1 MIKNMLLASACAAAL
16 TSVPAAA
23 ETFRYAFQ
31 GDVQSLDP
39 HGLNETFTLGYLG
52 NVYEGLTTYDGKLE
66 LQPSLAESWENTE
79 PTVWRFNLRQ
89 GVKFHN
95 GEDFDAE
102 DVVFSWQ
109 RSLTEGSDMKGYGA
123 KIAEIN
129 VIDPHTIDVVT
140 PTPNPILPRELVYL
154 YIMDKGWSEEN
165 GAQEA
170 TSPSA
175 AASTATYA
183 AQNANGT
190 GPFVL
195 EERQADV
202 RSRLSRFEG
211 YWKDIPTNVTEVI
224 FTPVAQDSTRVA
236 ALISGELDMAWPIAV
251 QDWPRLEEAEGV
263 RPLSGPEIRTIFL
276 GFDQF
281 RDELL
286 YSNIKGENPLKD
298 RRVREAIVRAVNLQ
312 AIDERVMR
320 GAAEPTGL
328 LIGPQING
336 FAEDLNDVYE
346 YDPERSRE
354 LLTEAGYP
362 EGFELGMDC
371 PNDRYVNDEQI
382 CQAVVGLLARVG
394 VRVNLNAQPKA
405 RYFAKVSPQSGND
418 TSFYLLGW
426 SPATLD
432 AHNALFNLLSTYD
445 TEKNS
450 GQFNYGRYSNPEIDA
465 LTDRIVEET
474 DEAERNRMIHEAM
487 KLAKDDF
494 AYLPL
499 HQQPLSWGVRD
510 GITVEQRADDV
521 LDLRTVMV
529 EPQ

>member
-1 MIKNMLLASACAAAL
+1 MTRTMLLAGACAAAL
-16 TSVPAAA
+16 FDAPASA

-52 NVYEGLTTYDGKLE
+52 NVYEGLTSYDSELE
-66 LQPSLAESWENTE
+66 LQPGLAESWENTE
-79 PTVWRFNLRQ
+79 PTKWRFTLRE

-102 DVVFSWQ
+102 DVIFSWK
-109 RSLTEGSDMKGYGA
+109 RSLTPGSDMKAYGA

-129 VIDPHTIDVVT
+129 VVDERTIELVT

-154 YIMDKGWSEEN
+154 YIMDKGWSEAN
-165 GAQEA
+165 GSSEA

-175 AASTATYA
+175 AATTATFA

-190 GPFVL
+190 GPFRLV
-195 EERQADV
+195 ERQADV
-202 RSRLSRFEG
+202 RSRLTRFEG
-211 YWKDIPTNVTEVI
+211 YWKEIPTNVTEVL

-236 ALISGELDMAWPIAV
+236 ALISGELDLAWPIAV
-251 QDWPRLEEAEGV
+251 QDWPRLESADDV
-263 RPLSGPEIRTIFL
+263 SPLTGPEARTIFL

-281 RDELL
+281 RDELTV
-286 YSNIKGENPLKD
+286 SNVKGKNPLKD
-298 RRVREAIVRAVNLQ
+298 VRVREAIVRGVNLQ

-320 GAAEPTGL
+320 GAATPTGL

-336 FAEDLNDVYE
+336 FPEELNEVYA
-346 YDPERSRE
+346 YDPERSQA

-362 EGFELGMDC
+362 DGFSLGMDC

-382 CQAVVGLLARVG
+382 CQAVVGLLARIGITVE
-394 VRVNLNAQPKA
+394 LNAQPKS
-405 RYFAKVSPQSGND
+405 RYFPKILPQGGFD
-418 TSFYLLGW
+418 TPFYLLGW
-426 SPATLD
+426 TPSTMD
-432 AHNALFNLLSTYD
+432 AHNALLNLLASFNAET
-445 TEKNS
+445 NS
-450 GQFNYGRYSNPEIDA
+450 GQFNLGRYSNAEIDE
-465 LTDRIVEET
+465 LTGQIVSET
-474 DEAERNRMIHEAM
+474 DVSKRDEMIARAM
-487 KLAKDDF
+487 RIAKDEF

-510 GITVEQRADDV
+510 SVTVVQRADDV
-521 LDLRTVMV
+521 LDLRTVV
-529 EPQ
+529 VGD